1 MTWLWKSNLENDSCG
16 ISLSL
21 SLGRK
26 SQMEEVQDELVH
38 RLTIGRSAAQR
49 KFHVPRP
56 NIPVVNITYDSSPED
71 VKAWLQSKGF
81 NPV

>member
-1 MTWLWKSNLENDSCG
+1 MTPVG
-16 ISLSL
+16 SLSL